1 MTSYVEHAVRN
12 LRDSTAETQVEL
24 LLGVAGD
31 ANSLERRVRELG
43 GTVDDRIGRATLEVS
58 VPENR
63 VDELCELDGLKS
75 IELDESDVYPHANG
89 VDAGNS

>member
-1 MTSYVEHAVRN
+1 MASYVEHAVRS
-12 LRDSTAETQVEL
+12 LRDSTDETQVEL

-31 ANSLERRVRELG
+31 TDSLERRVRDLG
-43 GTVDDRIGRATLEVS
+43 GTVHEQIGHATLEVS

-75 IELDESDVYPHANG
+75 VELDQSDVYPHADG
-89 VDAGNS
+89 VDTGNS